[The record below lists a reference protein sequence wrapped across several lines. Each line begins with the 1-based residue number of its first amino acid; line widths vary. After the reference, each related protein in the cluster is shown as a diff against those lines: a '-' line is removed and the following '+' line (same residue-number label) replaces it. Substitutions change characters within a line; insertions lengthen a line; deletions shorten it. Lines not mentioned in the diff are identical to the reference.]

1 MEAALGVC
9 HNELVTDSDQVVP
22 WFGPALGSTVSV
34 CYDPLVMNEEDP
46 EEIPER
52 ATPLLAVVRIVSVLG
67 MSFGIAFGLFMLL
80 GAWWLP
86 ALISFGSAVPFFVV
100 MRYVEKHTGADRA

>member
-1 MEAALGVC
+1 
-9 HNELVTDSDQVVP
+9 
-22 WFGPALGSTVSV
+22 
-34 CYDPLVMNEEDP
+34 MNEENP
-46 EEIPER
+46 EEVPER

-86 ALISFGSAVPFFVV
+86 AVASFAAAVPFFVV
-100 MRYVEKHTGADRA
+100 MRYVEKHTGAG

>member
-1 MEAALGVC
+1 MADG
-9 HNELVTDSDQVVP
+9 HWGQP
-22 WFGPALGSTVSV
+22 GSFATIRG
-34 CYDPLVMNEEDP
+34 VMNEENP

-67 MSFGIAFGLFMLL
+67 MSFGIAFGLFLLL

-86 ALISFGSAVPFFVV
+86 ALASFASAVPFFVV
-100 MRYVEKHTGADRA
+100 MRYVEKHTGADNAS